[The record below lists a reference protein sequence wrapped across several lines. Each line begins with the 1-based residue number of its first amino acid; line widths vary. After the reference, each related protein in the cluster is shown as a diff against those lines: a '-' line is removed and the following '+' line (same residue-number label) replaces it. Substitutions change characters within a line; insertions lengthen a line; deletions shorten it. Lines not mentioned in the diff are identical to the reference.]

1 MNVITAVKLSNIII
15 DNNASPV
22 SKVFEISQRV
32 LSYIQLKRFGCCAKN
47 RTYTFDE

>member
-1 MNVITAVKLSNIII
+1 MFVISTAKLRNIII
-15 DNNASPV
+15 DNNATPV

-32 LSYIQLKRFGCCAKN
+32 LSYVQLKRFGCCAKN

>member
-1 MNVITAVKLSNIII
+1 MCVITTVKLSNIIK
-15 DNNASPV
+15 DNNALPV

-32 LSYIQLKRFGCCAKN
+32 LSYVQLKQFGCCAKN